1 MNWAYFLLYHKF
13 NFMKTLHFFSQ
24 IKQLFTQLL
33 SHLLQNL
40 FTNHNSIKFI
50 KIQHSIATFILFYFF
65 TGTHLMAQLVSF
77 QPVSLNQ
84 SQQIFLNRSYSN
96 YSVKS
101 LNVNL
106 LDATCH
112 SSFLTGLPMTLQL
125 NPSIQLSFIVTNR
138 AYFGEEYL
146 GPITE
151 YSGYPVGTPT
161 KTFKVRISPGN
172 LFILI
177 EQDGG
182 PCYEIV
188 SVSKEIL
195 FYMPINDAVIVREI
209 PCIEFYDPEHELNPV
224 FLCPE
229 MYIYYAVVLTQAF
242 VNKYPSQTEAV
253 SAAYSAVNT
262 AFLIWDNGL
271 SFRKSRLYLYSVL
284 KQDANG
290 YTAIIINNKGER
302 ENSPSYYGCIETD
315 VEFFFDTNLGFGGVS
330 SGNGS
335 ICQGNIFRGGKIE
348 INFQNSAE
356 VMGITLAH
364 EIGHLLGAGHLD
376 NDSDCNNE
384 NCCEGVGSLMC
395 SIGPNTLDY
404 NKVTIF
410 KSTFSEIGSYTGN
423 HPCLCQPN
431 NIADC
436 EYCFSSSLSPDK
448 NTLFVGCE
456 EGSFTEVSVILKNG
470 CDPYTGKRM
479 YVSFSNGGFP
489 IDKDFIVKCEAINIG
504 DFESITHEDGLS
516 WLETAEL
523 DWAPGQKREFKF
535 LLKLVRP
542 KADDKYCGSNQ
553 EFNLQSRFG
562 SKTAG
567 LLFTRDIKISYSYPL
582 VLENNTNYLTLRDR
596 APSCFFAN
604 FTNCGALRRE
614 GNFRIQGDFVINID
628 HCFPKSHI
636 FLDPGAR
643 IIVPTGKTL
652 SLDNCEVSACG
663 TDFWDAI
670 VLEEGANLN
679 IINSKISGAFYA
691 VYKKG
696 SGNITSTDKT
706 NIFNCKN
713 GIYCDDN
720 ASNVII
726 DVDATTFES
735 ITDIGLRVKNGTLN
749 IQSSTFK
756 DMQAGIV
763 AEQSNVNML
772 GNNFI
777 SIGSN
782 TLSDP
787 SFTPPYSGN
796 GITFMGTST
805 NKIGSLN
812 SNTEPM
818 LSYFEGMNSGIA
830 INNGKYELQYLKMT
844 RIGRGVH
851 IKNSNTSGNFIKRLD
866 INASQYG
873 IIAKENGGMAANY
886 EDNSIRVEDADAS
899 GIYVGGNT
907 GNILIKNNP
916 ITNITGIAGVQ
927 VSSSSNVN
935 INKNTIN
942 TEVTNGMHTDGIYIE
957 NSSGI
962 QASCNVISC
971 AAFGGGTSAFEVK
984 ESIGGIYNCNSMTGA
999 DCGLVFAGSCRPT
1012 IIGENVLSTHPV
1024 VGFVIA
1030 TRSQGS
1036 DGVIGPQSHMG
1047 NHLAGSSTTKDAW
1060 NYGSPGV
1067 VLQSL
1072 ISVSPISPFLPNN
1085 INDLISIGFFDPP
1098 QSATEFNCQQSNIC
1112 PEGMGSRSKHIQNS
1126 VFLPSMDYIKDT
1138 LPMDSFKEA
1147 RTWSLRKNTL
1157 EWIKLNSLNTNESK
1171 IWIDQYAGTDLDVYS
1186 DVTMILNSQNNSTQL
1201 LKNDFTM
1208 FNHLIHRIEASTPHS
1223 IYEKNQ
1229 KTVSLIRLY
1238 SILNNRPLNQD
1249 EIKQLYDIAIQCPY
1263 SGGNAVYEA
1272 RMCLEGIKPILV
1284 KEEDV
1289 CGLRSNMPK
1298 SQKDD
1303 ELKLSVTPNP
1313 AHDEL
1318 YIHLSG
1324 IQPGIIYKGFMA
1336 SLNGKI
1342 VQHFNLKA
1350 INKIDI
1356 SNFHAGVY
1364 VIHIQDHPQI
1374 VTRVVIE

>member
-24 IKQLFTQLL
+24 IIQLFTQLL

-50 KIQHSIATFILFYFF
+50 RIQHSIATFILFYFF
-65 TGTHLMAQLVSF
+65 TGSHLMAQLVSF

-84 SQQIFLNRSYSN
+84 SQQIILNRSFSN

-125 NPSIQLSFIVTNR
+125 NPSTQLSFIVTNR

-151 YSGYPVGTPT
+151 YSGYPVGTPS
-161 KTFKVRISPGN
+161 KTFKVRITPGN

-188 SVSKEIL
+188 SISKETL
-195 FYMPINDAVIVREI
+195 FYMPINDAIIVREI
-209 PCIEFYDPEHELNPV
+209 PCIDFYDPDHELNPPICDRINIGLV
-224 FLCPE
+224 
-229 MYIYYAVVLTQAF
+229 VVLTKAF
-242 VNKYPSQTEAV
+242 VNKFSDIDAAKNEVLFVIQISDYIWNKNLEFRSTELRTQLM
-253 SAAYSAVNT
+253 SPI
-262 AFLIWDNGL
+262 LIIENEKTTGYNG
-271 SFRKSRLYLYSVL
+271 R
-284 KQDANG
+284 
-290 YTAIIINNKGER
+290 
-302 ENSPSYYGCIETD
+302 YGCVEKDLFIEFD
-315 VEFFFDTNLGFGGVS
+315 VLGFNRLENNGTSSCGIGGYNGGTIHINYDNS
-330 SGNGS
+330 RNYMGN
-335 ICQGNIFRGGKIE
+335 
-348 INFQNSAE
+348 
-356 VMGITLAH
+356 TLAH
-364 EIGHLLGAGHLD
+364 EIGHFLGAGHVD
-376 NDSDCNNE
+376 FEPDCTSAIPS
-384 NCCEGVGSLMC
+384 CCSKNGTNPPSLMC
-395 SIGPNTLDY
+395 ASGVGYADPATVRIIP
-404 NKVTIF
+404 F
-410 KSTFSEIGSYTGN
+410 TFSQISGLIN
-423 HPCLCQPN
+423 ANACLCTPN
-431 NIADC
+431 DNRDCDCFALQLESSADLLYAEC
-436 EYCFSSSLSPDK
+436 DANDKTELTLRFKNDCNTFVQKRLYIRVSNSGYPNEDLSKDK
-448 NTLFVGCE
+448 ITVE
-456 EGSFTEVSVILKNG
+456 
-470 CDPYTGKRM
+470 
-479 YVSFSNGGFP
+479 
-489 IDKDFIVKCEAINIG
+489 DKG
-504 DFESITHEDGLS
+504 DFDRVLVEDGYT
-516 WLETAEL
+516 WIETAPL
-523 DWAPGQKREFKF
+523 DWAPGEERFFKCKI
-535 LLKLVRP
+535 KLVRTKTTGCQRANGSIYIDYFFGERAP
-542 KADDKYCGSNQ
+542 IFKYKRSFDQKYTNPIIVDNK
-553 EFNLQSRFG
+553 NLQY
-562 SKTAG
+562 
-567 LLFTRDIKISYSYPL
+567 LFI
-582 VLENNTNYLTLRDR
+582 NYGG
-596 APSCFFAN
+596 CFVSS
-604 FTNCGALRRE
+604 FTDCMPMRGE
-614 GNFRIQGDFVINID
+614 GNFRIQGDFRINTN
-628 HCFPKSHI
+628 HCFPFSHI
-636 FLDPGAR
+636 YLDNNAR
-643 IIVPTGKTL
+643 IIVESGKTL
-652 SLDNCEVSACG
+652 GLDNCVVSGCG
-663 TDFWDAI
+663 DNFWDAI

-696 SGNITSTDKT
+696 SGNISSSDKT

-720 ASNVII
+720 ASNVIM

-735 ITDIGLRVKNGTLN
+735 ITDIGLRIKNGTLN

-756 DMQAGIV
+756 GMQAGIV
-763 AEQSNVNML
+763 AELSNVNML
-772 GNNFI
+772 ENNFA

-818 LSYFEGMNSGIA
+818 LSNFVGMNTGIA
-830 INNGKYELQYLKMT
+830 INNGRYELQYLFMKDV
-844 RIGRGVH
+844 GRGVH

-886 EDNSIRVEDADAS
+886 EDNYVRVEDAEAS
-899 GIYVGGNT
+899 GIYIGGPT
-907 GNILIKNNP
+907 LNILIKNNT
-916 ITNITGIAGVQ
+916 IINVKGIAGVQ

-984 ESIGGIYNCNSMTGA
+984 ESIGGIFNCNSMTGA
-999 DCGLVFAGSCRPT
+999 DCGLVFAGSCKPT

-1030 TRSQGS
+1030 TRAQGS

-1067 VLQSL
+1067 VAQSL
-1072 ISVSPISPFLPNN
+1072 ISVSPMSPFLPNN
-1085 INDLISIGFFDPP
+1085 INDLIGIGFFKQPE
-1098 QSATEFNCQQSNIC
+1098 SATEFNCQQSNIC

-1138 LPMDSFKEA
+1138 LRIESFKEA

-1171 IWIDQYAGTDLDVYS
+1171 IWLDLYAGTNLDVYS
-1186 DVTMILNSQNNSTQL
+1186 DVTMVLNSQNNSTQL
-1201 LKNDFTM
+1201 HRNDFTM

-1229 KTVSLIRLY
+1229 KTVSFIRLY

-1284 KEEDV
+1284 NEEEV